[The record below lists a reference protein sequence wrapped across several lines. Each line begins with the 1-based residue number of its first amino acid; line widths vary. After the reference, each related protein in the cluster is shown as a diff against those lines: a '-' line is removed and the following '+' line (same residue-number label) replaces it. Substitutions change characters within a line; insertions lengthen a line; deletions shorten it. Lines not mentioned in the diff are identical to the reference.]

1 MDFLLPGLKDSWIA
15 GFGLLRLDFQD
26 AGSLDL
32 DFSFGFSGC
41 WIVGSGLFLL
51 DFQDIG
57 VDRDVKMFNIS
68 GLLSGFRISANFPR
82 RLAINH
88 RRLVAQL
95 PYHTNVVRRVCLNK
109 SAFNRYR
116 S

>member
-1 MDFLLPGLKDSWIA
+1 MMDFLLPGLKDSWIA
-15 GFGLLRLDFQD
+15 G
-26 AGSLDL
+26 
-32 DFSFGFSGC
+32 
-41 WIVGSGLFLL
+41 SGLFRL

-68 GLLSGFRISANFPR
+68 GLLSGFRISAHFLR

-95 PYHTNVVRRVCLNK
+95 LTIQM
-109 SAFNRYR
+109 
-116 S
+116 

>member
-1 MDFLLPGLKDSWIA
+1 M
-15 GFGLLRLDFQD
+15 
-26 AGSLDL
+26 LDL
-32 DFSFGFSGC
+32 DFYV
-41 WIVGSGLFLL
+41 WIFRMLDGWIWTFRL

-95 PYHTNVVRRVCLNK
+95 LTIQM
-109 SAFNRYR
+109 
-116 S
+116 